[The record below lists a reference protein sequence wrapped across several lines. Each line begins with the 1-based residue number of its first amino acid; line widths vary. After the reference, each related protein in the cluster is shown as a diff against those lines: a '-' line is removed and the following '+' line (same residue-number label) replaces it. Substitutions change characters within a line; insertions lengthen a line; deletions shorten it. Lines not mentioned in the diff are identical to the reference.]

1 MTRSRFSGFCVAA
14 LACVLGWLTGGAPSY
29 GYDGPWPLLFD
40 WCSNPHYYTADTWRS
55 PNMDQYGF
63 QTVYTQYNPH
73 TFVAHDGPWNL
84 PAVLGAYDKMMEQNR
99 PVTLTLLHT
108 AAPITGTNDPLG
120 LQKTIDYLSGK
131 GYRLDFLVDQCVV
144 VELKA
149 VDNLHPIHEAQL
161 LTYLKLGGWSVG
173 LLINFNVPL
182 LKDGIKRI
190 VHNFKENSENS
201 ARSAPLR

>member
-1 MTRSRFSGFCVAA
+1 MNENKLTEKIIGTAIEVHR
-14 LACVLGWLTGGAPSY
+14 VLGPGLLESAYEECLAHEMKLIALNFERQAPLY
-29 GYDGPWPLLFD
+29 
-40 WCSNPHYYTADTWRS
+40 
-55 PNMDQYGF
+55 
-63 QTVYTQYNPH
+63 
-73 TFVAHDGPWNL
+73 VAYKGLNL
-84 PAVLGAYDKMMEQNR
+84 DC
-99 PVTLTLLHT
+99 
-108 AAPITGTNDPLG
+108 
-120 LQKTIDYLSGK
+120 

-201 ARSAPLR
+201 ARSAPQR